1 LQVVDPEHLPR
12 NAIPPPVHIERVV
25 ADRKPYRIEGRL
37 QLPPLTRD
45 LEIDYVGLSFVA
57 PQKVQFRY
65 RLDGRDAAWQEPD
78 NRRQAFYSDLRPGTY
93 RFHVIASNND
103 GLWNEEGA
111 TLEIFVAPTW
121 YQTRA
126 FQMLSIV
133 AVVLTAWLAYR
144 LRMRQM
150 ARALSARF
158 DERLEE
164 RTQLARDLHDT
175 LLQTL
180 QGSKIVA
187 DTALD
192 RPGDAPTLARALQ
205 QVSAWMGKAT
215 EEGRATVLKL
225 RRSAVERNDLVEAFQ
240 RAIEDCKRRG
250 TIDASLTVTG
260 ETAEMHPV
268 VRDEIYRIGY
278 EAIRNAYTHSR
289 GSRVVVALGYGRDFT
304 LRVTDD
310 GVGIDSITAER
321 GREGHF
327 GLRGMRERA
336 ARISAT
342 LSVNS
347 DPVAGTTVVVTVPGW
362 AVFRKLPS
370 GVVARIRA
378 ALRGQTKT
386 GPAQ

>member
-1 LQVVDPEHLPR
+1 
-12 NAIPPPVHIERVV
+12 
-25 ADRKPYRIEGRL
+25 
-37 QLPPLTRD
+37 
-45 LEIDYVGLSFVA
+45 
-57 PQKVQFRY
+57 
-65 RLDGRDAAWQEPD
+65 
-78 NRRQAFYSDLRPGTY
+78 
-93 RFHVIASNND
+93 VIASNND
-103 GLWNEEGA
+103 GVWNEEGA
-111 TLEIFVAPTW
+111 TLEIAIAPAW

-126 FQMLSIV
+126 FQLVSLV
-133 AVVLTAWLAYR
+133 AVLLTVWLAYR
-144 LRMRQM
+144 FRMRQM
-150 ARALSARF
+150 SRALNARF

-192 RPGDAPTLARALQ
+192 RPSDAPALARALQ

-215 EEGRATVLKL
+215 EEGRETVIAL
-225 RRSAVERNDLVEAFQ
+225 RKSTVERNDLVEAFQ
-240 RAIEDCKRRG
+240 RAIEDCRRRG
-250 TIDASLTVTG
+250 AVEASLTVTG
-260 ETAEMHPV
+260 ETKEMHPV

-289 GSRVVVALGYGRDFT
+289 GSRVVVALGYGHDFT

-310 GVGIDSITAER
+310 GVGIDSVTAER

-336 ARISAT
+336 TSIGAR

-347 DPVAGTTVVVTVPGW
+347 DPGNGTTVVMIVPGQT
-362 AVFRKLPS
+362 AFRSAS
-370 GVVARIRA
+370 GSVVARIRSL
-378 ALRGQTKT
+378 LRRTDQTYT
-386 GPAQ
+386 LD